1 MIFYRDIF
9 SINYL
14 NNEEMKMF
22 YKGTLR
28 ILLILIHDFHD
39 FLSE

>member
-1 MIFYRDIF
+1 MIFYKNIF
-9 SINYL
+9 CVNFLS
-14 NNEEMKMF
+14 NEEMKKF

-28 ILLILIHDFHD
+28 ILLILIHDFPD